1 MSDKKQINSTD
12 ELPDA
17 QDAGETVG
25 TGNDA
30 RIAML
35 NAINDQNDELQA
47 ADLADVNDDGTTA
60 PFVARQ
66 PDGTET
72 PLADET
78 VEDEDTTAAMAAVTA
93 ETEENNEPE
102 PAAPVV
108 VKHKVKVNGVDR
120 EFTTDELIARA
131 SKVEAADAYLQEAAR
146 IRREAEL
153 SAQPKP
159 LSPQDAAK
167 AALDEEREIVRAIQ
181 MGEEPEALAA
191 IRKLR
196 APVPSGMTPDEQA
209 RFIRDTLAFEKAADR
224 FGSEYADVMGDDR
237 LRQMAIA
244 RDRELI
250 NEGDKRPYWERL
262 EAVGKEIRGW
272 KDGLVKKSA
281 PAATADTTN
290 TAKVERKAA
299 APKVPR
305 SSGAKAPAP
314 VDDDDK
320 QESASDVIANIA
332 KARGGPQWMR
342 GLNS

>member
-1 MSDKKQINSTD
+1 MSEARQINNTS
-12 ELPDA
+12 ELPEAEDT
-17 QDAGETVG
+17 GEAVG

-35 NAINDQNDELQA
+35 ARINDQNEEA
-47 ADLADVNDDGTTA
+47 EADQYADVKDDGTTE
-60 PFVARQ
+60 PFVAKLA
-66 PDGTET
+66 DGTTEE
-72 PLADET
+72 LADET
-78 VEDEDTTAAMAAVTA
+78 ATDADTEAAMAAVTA
-93 ETEENNEPE
+93 ETEENNNQEPE

-108 VKHKVKVNGVDR
+108 TKHKVKVNGVER
-120 EFTTDELIARA
+120 EFTTEELIARA

-146 IRREAEL
+146 IRREAESL
-153 SAQPKP
+153 AQSKRP
-159 LSPQDAAK
+159 SPEDAAR

-191 IRKLR
+191 IRKLK
-196 APVPSGMTPDEQA
+196 AQVPSGMSADEQA

-224 FGSEYADVMGDDR
+224 FGTEFADVMGDDR

-281 PAATADTTN
+281 PAATVDTTN

-299 APKVPR
+299 APKVPKAA
-305 SSGAKAPAP
+305 GAKAPAP
-314 VDDDDK
+314 VDDDNRE
-320 QESASDVIANIA
+320 ESASEVIANIA
-332 KARGGPQWMR
+332 KARGGPQWAR
-342 GLNS
+342 A